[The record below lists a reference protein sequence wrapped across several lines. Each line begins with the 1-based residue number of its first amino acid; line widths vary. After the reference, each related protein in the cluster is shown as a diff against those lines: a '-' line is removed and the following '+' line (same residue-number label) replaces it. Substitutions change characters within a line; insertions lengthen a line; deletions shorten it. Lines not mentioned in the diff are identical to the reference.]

1 MLFRPQTRRRAKP
14 RHQLGIAEESL
25 EPASEPFG
33 VARRCQETG
42 DAVLD
47 QLRDAAHRRGHRRH
61 AAGGR
66 FHQADRHSFAVAR
79 KHRRCGPAPPSE
91 DPGLLCRP
99 SQLHGP
105 GKIEPDPRS
114 LEFVATRSVA
124 DDGALELYSASPE
137 DRARLQEKL
146 DPFEGNEPGDT
157 HDQRRPRTASVRLEA
172 LRIHAAW
179 NDVNAGRGHAEGL
192 DDVPKMCATKSSR
205 GSYTVRSSRPARA
218 TISWRTSSAGRRRDS
233 MRTSTP
239 RWRTSASSLAMNV
252 SEIFGKTRST

>member
-14 RHQLGIAEESL
+14 RHQVGIAKESL

-33 VARRCQETG
+33 VARRCQATG
-42 DAVLD
+42 AAVLD

-61 AAGGR
+61 TAGGR

-79 KHRRCGPAPPSE
+79 KHRRRGPAPPPE
-91 DPGLLCRP
+91 DPGLLFRP

-137 DRARLQEKL
+137 DRARLPEKL

-157 HDQRRPRTASVRLEA
+157 HDQRRPARRPSGWKRSV
-172 LRIHAAW
+172 
-179 NDVNAGRGHAEGL
+179 
-192 DDVPKMCATKSSR
+192 
-205 GSYTVRSSRPARA
+205 
-218 TISWRTSSAGRRRDS
+218 
-233 MRTSTP
+233 STP
-239 RWRTSASSLAMNV
+239 HGMT
-252 SEIFGKTRST
+252 